1 MSFQTHCCLPQPKD
15 SPSNKGEISLLLH
28 EIDSLESKKQE
39 LLKTLSFYHTTVTTK
54 GVSDSCSIKSN
65 GSNSSQ
71 MRNRTLKGLAKEL
84 QKTSEEMGLVN
95 KSTDGANKPSHLY
108 MALAKYLF
116 HEQSNSDE
124 VESAEPKTIN
134 DTLFSFEQKLVKVK
148 SFDNESLESVS
159 TKDNFS
165 LSAYESSNY
174 KESYLSPIDEEKL
187 KECVNEKKQLDS
199 IWSLKNQKLLCK
211 YAEELNNDW
220 ASIAQKFNNK
230 KVTPKM
236 VKDHLGNNKDKS
248 ESLSQSNKR
257 TRSRFTLA
265 EDQKIINMI
274 QKIGQ
279 NWRDIAKALPGRTE
293 GMVKNRFYSHIK
305 RKYFALVQN
314 CKIASDSTE
323 ECDTKSQI
331 ITKIETIE
339 ENLATSGLEDMIIEQ
354 NIGCTLEEQKSQ
366 ENNHALLPFFN
377 HENENEKMDFDEEKL
392 EYNLL
397 KTPETSYNFDDYNHM
412 LKLTP
417 NEKFDES
424 FLLKCENSDSSSIC
438 QEEEEVD
445 DYCSNSNKKLK
456 IRFLSNKIEDIEH
469 LLLQTKSQINKMYCV
484 E

>member
-1 MSFQTHCCLPQPKD
+1 MSFQTHCCPPQPKD
-15 SPSNKGEISLLLH
+15 SSSNKGEISLLLH

-84 QKTSEEMGLVN
+84 QKTSEEMNLVN

-116 HEQSNSDE
+116 HDQSNSDVIDSCE
-124 VESAEPKTIN
+124 QKTIN
-134 DTLFSFEQKLVKVK
+134 DALFSFEQKLVKVK
-148 SFDNESLESVS
+148 SFDNVSLESVS

-174 KESYLSPIDEEKL
+174 KENYLSPIDEEKL

-314 CKIASDSTE
+314 GKMASDSSTE
-323 ECDTKSQI
+323 ECEKI

-339 ENLATSGLEDMIIEQ
+339 ENLAASGLEDMILEQ
-354 NIGCTLEEQKSQ
+354 NIECPQEEHKSQ
-366 ENNHALLPFFN
+366 DHNALLPFFN
-377 HENENEKMDFDEEKL
+377 QENENEKMDFDEEKL

-424 FLLKCENSDSSSIC
+424 FLLKCENSDSSSMS
-438 QEEEEVD
+438 QEEEEN

-469 LLLQTKSQINKMYCV
+469 LLLQTKSQINKLYCV